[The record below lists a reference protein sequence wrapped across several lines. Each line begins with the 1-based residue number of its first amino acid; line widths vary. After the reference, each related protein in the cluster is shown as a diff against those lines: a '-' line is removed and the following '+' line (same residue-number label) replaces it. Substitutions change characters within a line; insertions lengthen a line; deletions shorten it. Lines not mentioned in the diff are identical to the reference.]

1 MENFFKLK
9 EKGTTVQTEII
20 SGLITFFSISYILF
34 VHPIMLS
41 EVGVPV
47 TLSLLATIF
56 ISIVASVTM
65 GLYANTPLVMAPGL
79 GMTAYFA
86 FTLVGSLGFTWQEG
100 LAVVIVASLIF
111 VGLTFGGVIDKFSQS
126 IPVEL
131 KKSITIGIGL
141 FLLRIGLENTGF
153 LVDGQFNW
161 TWLGLV
167 GLIIVFILTQ
177 LNVKGSFLIAIALIT
192 IIFWVFTDGQEVT
205 TANALNQVG
214 EYFGLIDIQFSNI
227 LTVNGIT
234 AIFSLVMLLIF
245 QALGIVEAFVS
256 DRDEIK
262 RSYQVVSIMS
272 ALSGVFGTSPAITV
286 SENAA
291 GIKEGARSGLSTVV
305 AGLAF
310 VLALFATPLFAY
322 IPSVAVGPVI
332 VFTGISM
339 GTLVKTIEV
348 PHWSLWIPAAVIM
361 LSIPLTG
368 SIVSGMAYGFIIFP
382 IVAVIFGQKDRLNS
396 TNLVISIL
404 FLILLV
410 VENVM

>member
-1 MENFFKLK
+1 MNNFFRLK
-9 EKGTTVQTEII
+9 EKGTNIQTEII

-34 VHPIMLS
+34 VHPLMLS
-41 EVGVPV
+41 EAGVPV

-56 ISIVASVTM
+56 ISIVASLAM

-79 GMTAYFA
+79 GMTAYFT

-100 LAVVIVASLIF
+100 LGIIIVSSLIF
-111 VGLTFGGVIDKFSQS
+111 VGITFAGVIDKFSES

-131 KKSITIGIGL
+131 KKSITIGIGF
-141 FLLRIGLENTGF
+141 FLLRIGLQNTGF
-153 LVDGQFNW
+153 LIDGQWSW
-161 TWLGLV
+161 TWLGFI

-177 LNVKGSFLIAIALIT
+177 FKVKGSFLIAIALIT
-192 IIFWVFTDGQEVT
+192 ALYWMFTDGAEVSST
-205 TANALNQVG
+205 NALTQIG
-214 EYFGLIDIQFSNI
+214 DYFNLLEFEFSNI
-227 LTVNGIT
+227 MTFNGIS

-256 DRDEIK
+256 DREEAK

-272 ALSGVFGTSPAITV
+272 LLSGVFGTSPAITV
-286 SENAA
+286 SENGA
-291 GIKEGARSGLSTVV
+291 GIREGARTGLSTVV

-310 VLALFATPLFAY
+310 VLTLFATPLFAY

-339 GTLVKTIEV
+339 GTLIKTIEV

-368 SIVSGMAYGFIIFP
+368 SIVSGMAHGFIVFP
-382 IVAVIFGQKDRLNS
+382 IVAAIFGQKDRLNA
-396 TNLVISIL
+396 TNLTISFL
-404 FLILLV
+404 FLALLII
-410 VENVM
+410 EAIM